1 MFGLGKGK
9 IDLILEKTSYAHGEV
24 VNGQIKMMLKKPI
37 QAKGVIV
44 TLFAERV
51 TTTMYNGSR
60 QRKTQKVFEFSI
72 PVDGEKLYE
81 ATQKDYTFQI
91 QVPQEN
97 EIKVEGK
104 IGGALKAIQSFG
116 KMMSPTKWFI
126 EAKLDVPK
134 GFDVRKKQ
142 QINVV

>member
-9 IDLILEKTSYAHGEV
+9 IDLILEKTSYTHGEV
-24 VNGQIKMMLKKPI
+24 VNGQIKMILKKPI

-51 TTTMYNGSR
+51 TTTMYNGST

-81 ATQKDYTFQI
+81 ATQKDYTFQV
-91 QVPQEN
+91 QVPQES

-104 IGGALKAIQSFG
+104 IGGALKAIQSLG
-116 KMMSPTKWFI
+116 NMMSPTKWFV

-134 GFDVRKKQ
+134 GFDVHKKQ
-142 QINVV
+142 QINIV